1 MQKTVDWKNV
11 IKMIYSEALF
21 VVMECFRMKRAIVPF
36 HSRLVRP
43 YWSTVLSVSEGDV
56 GGPGALPVV

>member
-21 VVMECFRMKRAIVPF
+21 VVMACFRMKRAIVPF
-36 HSRLVRP
+36 HSRLDT
-43 YWSTVLSVSEGDV
+43 WNTVFICE
-56 GGPGALPVV
+56 